1 MLHVAVGVGFI
12 QNYNEGNPRKI
23 SFCWVTFHKFLYEV
37 KFKLTRMKNSL
48 KIALVIGFLAGS
60 GVALTFCSSKTE
72 KPVEDAQDTVQVDTV
87 QNPVDS
93 TAQEAS
99 QDTTAAQ

>member
-12 QNYNEGNPRKI
+12 QKYNEGNPRKI
-23 SFCWVTFHKFLYEV
+23 FFCWVTLNKFLYEV

-48 KIALVIGFLAGS
+48 KIALVIGFLAAS

-72 KPVEDAQDTVQVDTV
+72 KPVEEAQADTV

-93 TAQEAS
+93 TAQETP

>member
-23 SFCWVTFHKFLYEV
+23 FFWWVTFRNFLYEV
-37 KFKLTRMKNSL
+37 KFKQTRMKNSL
-48 KIALVIGFLAGS
+48 KITLVIGFLVVVS
-60 GVALTFCSSKTE
+60 GVSLTFCTSKTE
-72 KPVEDAQDTVQVDTV
+72 KQVENAQDTVQVDTV

-93 TAQEAS
+93 TAQETP
-99 QDTTAAQ
+99 QDTTAQ